1 MNMYYTIMR
10 IVMVSVPTNE
20 VFLCGKHAPIC
31 TYSKKNPHKYFI
43 RCFDQLYFFGI
54 KRVESNFAQ
63 QTKNWKIVPT
73 HSQQ

>member
-20 VFLCGKHAPIC
+20 VFFMWQACANLHILQ
-31 TYSKKNPHKYFI
+31 KNPHKYFI

-63 QTKNWKIVPT
+63 QTKNSKIVPT
-73 HSQQ
+73 HS